1 MPPKLIKNTLKS
13 VWRSVFEVGQ
23 AVGVDILPRHFYS
36 QIPHIKQLRQDK
48 SWRSPMSMHGVNASD
63 VAQQLEFARQ
73 CVTADCAPK
82 MADLEIH
89 TTAIKENMQDGGY
102 GPAEALFLYCYTRSM
117 KPRKV
122 IQVGCG
128 VSTSIILRAAADAGY
143 KPEIVCVEPYPSQFL
158 QSASAAGKI
167 KLIAERAQTVNLST
181 LTDLQAGDL
190 FFVDSTH
197 TVKAGSEVNRIILE
211 VLPRVAHRMSRSL
224 SRHLLPVRLQARLA

>member
-1 MPPKLIKNTLKS
+1 
-13 VWRSVFEVGQ
+13 
-23 AVGVDILPRHFYS
+23 
-36 QIPHIKQLRQDK
+36 
-48 SWRSPMSMHGVNASD
+48 
-63 VAQQLEFARQ
+63 
-73 CVTADCAPK
+73 
-82 MADLEIH
+82 
-89 TTAIKENMQDGGY
+89 
-102 GPAEALFLYCYTRSM
+102 M

-211 VLPRVAHRMSRSL
+211 VLPRLPLGCRVHFHDIYFPFDYKRD
-224 SRHLLPVRLQARLA
+224 LLDGDLVFWSESTLLHAFLVQNSSYTIRLAMSMLHYHAKQELKALIPAYDPQNDDQGLRNGGGKHFPCSIFLEVI